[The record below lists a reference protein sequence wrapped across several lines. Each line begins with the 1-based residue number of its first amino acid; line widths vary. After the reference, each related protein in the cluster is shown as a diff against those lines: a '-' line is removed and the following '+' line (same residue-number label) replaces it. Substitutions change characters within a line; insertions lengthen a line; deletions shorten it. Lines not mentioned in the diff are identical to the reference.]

1 MWDGRDIRAATFSF
15 SSDTSRCSCHSQVP
29 TMRSLEGITVVA
41 LEQEVAA
48 LLLTRQLADHGA
60 RDEHGRGVE
69 GEQHE

>member
-1 MWDGRDIRAATFSF
+1 
-15 SSDTSRCSCHSQVP
+15 
-29 TMRSLEGITVVA
+29 MRSLEGITVVA